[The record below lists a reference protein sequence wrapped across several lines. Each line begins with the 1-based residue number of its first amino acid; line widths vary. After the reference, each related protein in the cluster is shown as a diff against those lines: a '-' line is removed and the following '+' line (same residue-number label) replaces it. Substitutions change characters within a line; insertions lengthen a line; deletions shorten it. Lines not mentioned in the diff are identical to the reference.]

1 MNAHALG
8 ILEYPRL
15 LDVVAGFASSA
26 LGAARVRGLTPRA
39 DLSSLETEHRRVA
52 ARVTA
57 AIPFVVLTRV
67 RSMSLFDTLQNDLNA
82 ARKAQDKARVL
93 VLGTIFSDAKNR
105 KIELRRDL
113 TDDEVV
119 DVVRKGIKKR
129 RESIEMY
136 AGKRDDLADKE
147 RAEVAILEAYLP
159 ASVSDDE
166 LRAAVRSAIASGAT
180 QIGAVMGKVLPQF
193 KGRAEGS
200 TINAIA
206 REELSKQG

>member
-1 MNAHALG
+1 M
-8 ILEYPRL
+8 
-15 LDVVAGFASSA
+15 
-26 LGAARVRGLTPRA
+26 T
-39 DLSSLETEHRRVA
+39 
-52 ARVTA
+52 
-57 AIPFVVLTRV
+57 
-67 RSMSLFDTLQNDLNA
+67 LFDTLQADLNV

-93 VLGTIFSDAKNR
+93 VIGTIYSDAKNR

-119 DVVRKGIKKR
+119 DVLRKGIKRR

-136 AGKRDDLADKE
+136 AGKRDDLAEKE
-147 RAEVAILEAYLP
+147 RAEVTILEAYLP
-159 ASVSDDE
+159 PAVSDDE
-166 LRAAVRSAIASGAT
+166 LRTAVRAAIAAGAT

-206 REELSKQG
+206 REELSRPG